1 MTLMTVNDVAD
12 QLQVHPRTVK
22 RWIAEGQLTAFKLG
36 DRAGW
41 RISEEDVQKFLAERR
56 QGAVTGKAAARIS
69 LAAA

>member
-1 MTLMTVNDVAD
+1 MAFMTVNDVAA

-22 RWIAEGQLTAFKLG
+22 RWITEGQLAAFKLG

-41 RISEEDVQKFLAERR
+41 RISEEDFQKFLAERR
-56 QGAVTGKAAARIS
+56 QGTTTGKATARVS